1 MFPKLPT
8 KIAIISDTHCSTWE
22 EVHPDIRKA
31 VEVSDIAVHC
41 GDIVRMPV
49 VEGFLRSATIGYI
62 VHGNSDPVDLRSQLP
77 YKEVFEVEGVTIGAI
92 HPAWGGPEF
101 PPEELFN
108 DFPEKPDVI
117 LFGHTH
123 EPMNKSIKGV
133 LFVNPGQGY
142 KSFMEDCTMA
152 LLEVDKGKIEVNIVT
167 VVKGRP
173 S

>member
-1 MFPKLPT
+1 MPT
-8 KIAIISDTHCSTWE
+8 KITVISDTHCSTWE

-49 VEGFLRSATIGYI
+49 VEGFLRSATIGYV
-62 VHGNSDPVDLRSQLP
+62 VHGNSDPVDIRSQLP
-77 YKEVFEVEGVTIGAI
+77 YKQIFEVEGVSIGAI

-108 DFPEKPDVI
+108 DFPEIPDVI

-123 EPMNKSIKGV
+123 EPMNTSIEGV
-133 LFVNPGQGY
+133 LLVNPGQGY

-152 LLEVDKGKIEVNIVT
+152 LLEVDKGKIEVKIIT